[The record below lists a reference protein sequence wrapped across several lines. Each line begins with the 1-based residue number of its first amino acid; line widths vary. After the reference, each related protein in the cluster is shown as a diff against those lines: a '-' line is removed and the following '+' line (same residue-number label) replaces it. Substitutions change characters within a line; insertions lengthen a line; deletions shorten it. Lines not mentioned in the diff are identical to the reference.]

1 VKDAPVD
8 AALQKNKHTQIQVAC
23 RESRQFNRTTKRPTT
38 KLCDAVKTNADTK
51 KNSAEDKKK
60 IRI

>member
-38 KLCDAVKTNADTK
+38 KLCDAVKQMLIQ
-51 KNSAEDKKK
+51 KKK
-60 IRI
+60 LSRR